1 MPHLFTDSERIHDAQ
16 LETELQLLQGLRPEL
31 IEDVADM
38 DARVAAIAEEMAKI
52 AARRASKMEALSRMD
67 AHIEAVNAERASLN
81 ATSRASAKDV
91 SPGRQPTNLAAD
103 SPASEVDKQ
112 YKLLKAQEATRS
124 AKEAA
129 RSANVVVRAANLA
142 ADTPSPEDE
151 ATRRYMRSKAELVA
165 RRAERAL
172 APASPASAKE
182 ANDAAL
188 ERYLDCSPESEQEK
202 QTRIQENIA
211 AKIRPRT
218 PRPGSRGGS
227 PARAMSPRRLAKP
240 VADAAARSLS
250 FARKKAGEAGQA
262 ARHASPLPRRDRA
275 VVMPH
280 A

>member
-1 MPHLFTDSERIHDAQ
+1 MPRLFTDPALGLVVAQ
-16 LETELQLLQGLRPEL
+16 LESELMMLQGLRPEL

-52 AARRASKMEALSRMD
+52 AARRASKMGALSKMD
-67 AHIEAVNAERASLN
+67 AHIESIKAQRATLP
-81 ATSRASAKDV
+81 REASAAYF
-91 SPGRQPTNLAAD
+91 SPERKPTNEVDRAADLAA
-103 SPASEVDKQ
+103 
-112 YKLLKAQEATRS
+112 Y
-124 AKEAA
+124 
-129 RSANVVVRAANLA
+129 
-142 ADTPSPEDE
+142 TPSPEDE
-151 ATRRYMRSKAELVA
+151 ATRRYQLSKAELVA

-262 ARHASPLPRRDRA
+262 ARYASPLPRRDRA

>member
-1 MPHLFTDSERIHDAQ
+1 MPLDNDAISA
-16 LETELQLLQGLRPEL
+16 LSMPEL
-31 IEDVADM
+31 RVRLNECRQ
-38 DARVAAIAEEMAKI
+38 ARVAERVAQREAMLAGAAATDYDASSWAARIHVSETTIQELDTDIASLLAEEMAKSDARH
-52 AARRASKMEALSRMD
+52 AAEMGEVANMDSRMADIKEQRVSRD
-67 AHIEAVNAERASLN
+67 AA
-81 ATSRASAKDV
+81 SRASAKDV
-91 SPGRQPTNLAAD
+91 SPGRKPTNLMAD
-103 SPASEVDKQ
+103 
-112 YKLLKAQEATRS
+112 
-124 AKEAA
+124 
-129 RSANVVVRAANLA
+129 LA

-151 ATRRYMRSKAELVA
+151 ATRRYMRCKAQLVA

-172 APASPASAKE
+172 APASPASTNE

-262 ARHASPLPRRDRA
+262 ARYASPLPRRDRA